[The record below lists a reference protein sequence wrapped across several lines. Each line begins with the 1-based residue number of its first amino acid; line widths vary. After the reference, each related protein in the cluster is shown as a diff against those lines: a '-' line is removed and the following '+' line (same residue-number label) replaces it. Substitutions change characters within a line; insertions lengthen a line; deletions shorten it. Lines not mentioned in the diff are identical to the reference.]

1 MPDKSV
7 AEIERE
13 RSPADHDRG
22 SATSREDR
30 ERSDRPVE
38 IADASPQSEE
48 HGADDRRAED
58 AHAKAGEEGATGLK
72 ARFQKHPIAFLVCGG
87 LIVIG
92 AIGGVAWY
100 FHERHYE
107 STDDAFIDARPV
119 LVSPQVTG
127 NIIAVN
133 VTDDQIVKAGD
144 LLAKIDPRDY
154 QAALNQADAQIRQ
167 AEATTKN
174 LEAQISAQQAQ
185 IDQTG
190 DGGSGLLQIRP
201 GRKFALSGP
210 GADGRRNR
218 SARTTGR
225 IGL

>member
-58 AHAKAGEEGATGLK
+58 AHAKAGVEGATGLK

-92 AIGGVAWY
+92 AIGGAAWY

-144 LLAKIDPRDY
+144 LLAKIDPRGRR
-154 QAALNQADAQIRQ
+154 ADSTSRSNH
-167 AEATTKN
+167 EETRSTNFGATGPN
-174 LEAQISAQQAQ
+174 RSNNPA
-185 IDQTG
+185 G
-190 DGGSGLLQIRP
+190 DGGPGLLQIRP

-225 IGL
+225 IGP